1 MRKGELTRQ
10 AILERA
16 VAFASQVGLEKLS
29 IGRLADALEMSKSGL
44 FAHFRS
50 KEALQIQTLE
60 HATTQFVDGV
70 VRPALAE
77 PRGLPRTSALFERWL
92 AWARSAPRQG
102 CVFVAAATEFDDQPG
117 AVRDRLVQSQK
128 DWLDVIA
135 NCFRTGVTEGHFR
148 PDADPY
154 QFAQDLYGVMLA
166 FHHAARLLRDPA
178 AEGRAR
184 HGFEALL
191 SSVTQLE
198 AQPVPE

>member
-1 MRKGELTRQ
+1 VRKGDLTRQ
-10 AILERA
+10 AILEQA
-16 VAFASQVGLEKLS
+16 VAFASHVGLEKLS

-60 HATTQFVDGV
+60 HATAQFVDDV
-70 VRPALAE
+70 VRPALAQ
-77 PRGLPRTSALFERWL
+77 PRGLPRTRAVFERWL

-148 PDADPY
+148 PDAGPY

-178 AEGRAR
+178 AESRAR

-191 SSVTQLE
+191 SLVTQLE
-198 AQPVPE
+198 SQPVPE

>member
-1 MRKGELTRQ
+1 MRKGDLTRQ

-60 HATTQFVDGV
+60 HATGQFVDDV
-70 VRPALAE
+70 VRPALAQ
-77 PRGLPRTSALFERWL
+77 PRGLPRTRAVFERWL

-178 AEGRAR
+178 AESRAR

-191 SSVTQLE
+191 SLVTQLE
-198 AQPVPE
+198 FQPVPE